1 MKRFL
6 VLCSMVFI
14 LLVGG
19 TSVWAHDSVYD
30 GTIELSLEQMT
41 EISHSDADPWK
52 GTLSLTVTNIGTNEW
67 GDFHFSIN
75 SDVYANVFF
84 TDEVIPTMSKDI
96 DNYYYVISDDGYSL
110 DFFYDEDPVGTGESV
125 TFNIFTNNTTDNNG
139 LFYVSMWPSP
149 VDSSQG
155 STVPVPSTVCL
166 LGIGLLVMTRTLR
179 DDQI

>member
-1 MKRFL
+1 
-6 VLCSMVFI
+6 MVFI

-19 TSVWAHDSVYD
+19 TSVWAHDVSESF
-30 GTIELSLEQMT
+30 ELELGDMVDIRHDDQN
-41 EISHSDADPWK
+41 PYK
-52 GTLSLTVTNIGTNEW
+52 GTLSLTVTNIGTVAW
-67 GDFHFSIN
+67 GDFHFSID
-75 SDVYANVFF
+75 SDLYAGLFF
-84 TDEVIPTMSKDI
+84 TDEVTPTMSKDI

-125 TFNIFTNNTTDNNG
+125 TFNIFTDNTTDNNG